1 MSKKS
6 GNKKESKAPKSIQNR
21 RARFDYHVEETLEA
35 GIALGGSEVKSLYL
49 GKAHLTDAFVKV
61 LRDEVWLINAD
72 IEPYDKA
79 SHFGHERRRDR
90 KLLMHRKQISN
101 FERKALE
108 KGFTIVPL
116 AMYFNE
122 KGRVKVEIALARGKA
137 TYDKRES
144 IAKKDTR
151 REMARELSNRS

>member
-1 MSKKS
+1 
-6 GNKKESKAPKSIQNR
+6 
-21 RARFDYHVEETLEA
+21 
-35 GIALGGSEVKSLYL
+35 
-49 GKAHLTDAFVKV
+49 
-61 LRDEVWLINAD
+61 
-72 IEPYDKA
+72 
-79 SHFGHERRRDR
+79 
-90 KLLMHRKQISN
+90 MHRKQISN

-137 TYDKRES
+137 NYDKRES

-151 REMARELSNRS
+151 REMARELSNRG